1 MTTVLEQKAI
11 TIVKIAELGSFSKAA
26 EALCLTQ
33 PAVSQHVRSV
43 EEDLGVKLFD
53 RDHNDCKL
61 TKNGKI
67 VVKYL
72 RRMISISNN
81 MLQAIKDEKTKVTSI
96 SVGITHS
103 VESSKII
110 EAIADYA
117 NKNNSLSIKVLSDSS
132 ENLYKMLKN
141 YEIDFIIIDGKI
153 NDSGMTHV
161 LLGTDSLALVTSP
174 THELASHN
182 VVTIDELKKE
192 SLILRLP
199 DSNTRH
205 LFDQAL
211 KEHNLSI
218 EGFNV
223 ILEIDNIATIK
234 DLVRRNMGVSVLAKS
249 ACMDE
254 LKKGKVALLNIE
266 NLSMIRETNIV
277 YSKDFEH
284 PEVIQGVVQR
294 FNEM

>member
-1 MTTVLEQKAI
+1 MFLDQK
-11 TIVKIAELGSFSKAA
+11 TFSVVRIAELGSFSKAA

-33 PAVSQHVRSV
+33 PAISQHVRSV
-43 EEDLGVKLFD
+43 EDDLGVKLFD

-61 TKNGKI
+61 TPNGKI

-72 RRMISISNN
+72 KRMISLSNN
-81 MLQAIKDEKTKVTSI
+81 MMQAIQDEKTKVTSI
-96 SVGITHS
+96 SVGITHT

-117 NKNNSLSIKVLSDSS
+117 NRNNSLLIKVLSDSS

-141 YEIDFIIIDGKI
+141 YEIDFMIIDGKI
-153 NDSGMTHV
+153 NDNSMIHV
-161 LLGTDSLALVTSP
+161 LLGTDCLSLVTSP
-174 THELASHN
+174 THALASHN
-182 VVTIDELKKE
+182 IVTIEELKSE
-192 SLILRLP
+192 NLILRLP

-211 KEHNLSI
+211 KDHNLSI
-218 EGFNV
+218 DNFNV

-234 DLVRRNMGVSVLAKS
+234 DLIRRNMGVSVLAKS
-249 ACMDE
+249 ACLDE

>member
-1 MTTVLEQKAI
+1 MITFVDQKAF

-26 EALCLTQ
+26 DALFLTQ
-33 PAVSQHVRSV
+33 PAISQHVRSV
-43 EEDLGVKLFD
+43 EDELGVKLFE
-53 RDHNDCKL
+53 RNHNECKL
-61 TKNGKI
+61 TNSGRI

-72 RRMISISNN
+72 DRMISLSTN
-81 MLQAIKDEKTKVTSI
+81 MQQAIRDEKIKVTSI

-117 NKNNSLSIKVLSDSS
+117 NKNTLSIKVISDTSDR
-132 ENLYKMLKN
+132 LYKMMKN
-141 YEIDFIIIDGKI
+141 FEIDFMIIDGKI
-153 NDSGMTHV
+153 DDKGLNHV
-161 LLGTDSLALVTSP
+161 LLGTDCLTLVTSP
-174 THELASHN
+174 THHLASRN
-182 VVTIDELKKE
+182 MVTVDELKTE

-199 DSNTRH
+199 GSNTRH
-205 LFDQAL
+205 IFDEAL
-211 KEHNLSI
+211 REQNLSI
-218 EGFNV
+218 DNFNI

-254 LKKGKVALLNIE
+254 LKKGKVAVLNIQ

-284 PEVIQGVVQR
+284 QEAIQGVVQR
-294 FNEM
+294 YNEM

>member
-1 MTTVLEQKAI
+1 MTSFLEQKAF
-11 TIVKIAELGSFSKAA
+11 TIVKIAEMGSFSKAA
-26 EALCLTQ
+26 DELCLTQ

-43 EEDLGVKLFD
+43 EKDFGVKLFD

-61 TKNGKI
+61 TTNGKI

-72 RRMISISNN
+72 KRMISISNN

-110 EAIADYA
+110 EAIAEYV
-117 NKNNSLSIKVLSDSS
+117 NKNNSFSIKVLSDSS

-141 YEIDFIIIDGKI
+141 YEIDFMIIDGKI
-153 NDSGMTHV
+153 NDDGMTHV
-161 LLGTDSLALVTSP
+161 LLGTDCLALVTSP
-174 THELASHN
+174 THALASQN
-182 VVTIDELKKE
+182 IVTIEELKNE

-211 KEHNLSI
+211 KDHNLSI
-218 EGFNV
+218 DNFNV

-277 YSKDFEH
+277 FSKDFEH